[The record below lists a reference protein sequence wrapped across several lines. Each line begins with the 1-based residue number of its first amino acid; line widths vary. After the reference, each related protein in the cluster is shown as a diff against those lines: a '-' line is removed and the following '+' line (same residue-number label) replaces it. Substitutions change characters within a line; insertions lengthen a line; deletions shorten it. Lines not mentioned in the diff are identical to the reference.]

1 MGLYVETIKRLRVG
15 LVGFHSD
22 LIFCLSYRSLIVFN
36 HQYCKVGN
44 FSTKN
49 KSLRTKGWF

>member
-36 HQYCKVGN
+36 HQYRKVGS

-49 KSLRTKGWF
+49 KSLRTKG

>member
-22 LIFCLSYRSLIVFN
+22 LIFVCHTGR
-36 HQYCKVGN
+36 
-44 FSTKN
+44 
-49 KSLRTKGWF
+49 